1 MTREER
7 RASRLSW
14 LKSQGQ
20 TLLLIAAVVPL
31 LVLCTSS
38 LGGSISWALIAYG
51 GMTLISRLLGNK
63 RLAYSP
69 ALIFMIIAATL
80 PGLTARVGGLLVAT
94 VWYVCALLSKRTWTL
109 RSGEIVDLPTMVER
123 IPAWVRLTA
132 IAVILFSL
140 TGEILVLIPIGSNT
154 VRFIAMLLAIGF
166 LIFIKIK
173 KPSWRLAKW
182 LCWTVICLT
191 VIASVN
197 WQAFSAQMAV
207 AVPQQSGDLVDKLLA
222 WVVAPLSGSFWT
234 SIAKSWTSGGLDVR
248 VLWYP
253 LIAVLTLP
261 ELYATLTAAR
271 EVTGDE
277 IDPKKS
283 FQSLAIATAIAAL
296 VGAPLPSFSMAGVGA
311 LRQRDDGESTSDY
324 IRETGIYLLVLGGIG
339 VLTVVTTALV
349 IVLQGAFALLTVYFY
364 GMVAQK
370 TLRPVYQP
378 IVQTC
383 KKVCHRAENWP
394 SASEW
399 WPTIVIL
406 SAALISAR
414 VIPGFYL
421 GSGWLIKFPWSIW
434 AIALVAAVWVIR
446 REQERFLPEDP
457 SGSRAGTNQFKYK

>member
-1 MTREER
+1 MSETREER

-14 LKSQGQ
+14 LKSQSQ
-20 TLLLIAAVVPL
+20 VLLLLAAVVPL

-38 LGGSISWALIAYG
+38 LGGSLSWTLIAYG

-94 VWYVCALLSKRTWTL
+94 VWFVGSLLSKRTWTL
-109 RSGEIVDLPTMVER
+109 HSGEIVDLPTMVER

-132 IAVILFSL
+132 IAAILFSL
-140 TGEILVLIPIGSNT
+140 AGEVLVLVPIGSNT
-154 VRFIAMLLAIGF
+154 IRFVAMLLAIGF

-173 KPSWRLAKW
+173 KPSWRLGKW
-182 LCWTVICLT
+182 LCWAVICLT
-191 VIASVN
+191 VITSVN
-197 WQAFSAQMAV
+197 WQAFGSQMTIAI
-207 AVPQQSGDLVDKLLA
+207 PQSNGDLIDKLLV
-222 WVVAPLSGSFWT
+222 WLLAPLSGSFWT
-234 SIAKSWTSGGLDVR
+234 SITKAWTSGGLDVR

-261 ELYATLTAAR
+261 EIYATLTSAH
-271 EVTGDE
+271 EVTGEE
-277 IDPKKS
+277 IDIKKS

-296 VGAPLPSFSMAGVGA
+296 VGVPLPSFSMAGVGA

-349 IVLQGAFALLTVYFY
+349 IVLQGAFALLLIYYY
-364 GMVAQK
+364 GVVAK
-370 TLRPVYQP
+370 TTLRPVYQP
-378 IVQTC
+378 LVQTC

-406 SAALISAR
+406 SAALIAAR

-421 GSGWLIKFPWSIW
+421 GSGWLIRFPWSIW
-434 AIALVAAVWVIR
+434 AIALATLAAIIKKR
-446 REQERFLPEDP
+446 RR
-457 SGSRAGTNQFKYK
+457 